1 MSTEEREARRGFRVR
16 GRVQGVGF
24 RWWTQR
30 TAERLGV
37 GGSVRNMPDGSV
49 EVQAVGRAKV
59 LAELERALH
68 RGPPGSRVERVETIP
83 ADPSLSGAAFVIAR
97 WRE

>member
-1 MSTEEREARRGFRVR
+1 MTTDGGEVRRGFRVT

-30 TAERLGV
+30 AARELGL

-49 EVQAVGRAKV
+49 EVQAVGPEALVSR
-59 LAELERALH
+59 LEAALQK
-68 RGPPGSRVERVETIP
+68 GPPSARVMRV
-83 ADPSLSGAAFVIAR
+83 DVIRGDASTSAS
-97 WRE
+97 EFAVKG

>member
-1 MSTEEREARRGFRVR
+1 MSDEAKETSRGFRVS

-30 TAERLGV
+30 TAERLGL

-49 EVQAVGRAKV
+49 EVQAWGPSDAVGR
-59 LAELERALH
+59 LETAL
-68 RGPPGSRVERVETIP
+68 REGPPASRVERVQQIP
-83 ADPSLSGAAFVIAR
+83 ADPSVSRAGFVIAG
-97 WRE
+97 